1 MSKQANKTVIG
12 IFVVGA
18 IALVIAAVLIL
29 GSGKFFRQTLR
40 AVCYFKGSVGGLNVG
55 APVVLRGV
63 KIGSVTDV
71 ALRLETTKLIFVIPV
86 YIEIEPDKITVVG
99 PVPKKP
105 GENLKIFIDR
115 GLRASLEMQSIVT
128 GQMQVGLDFHPD
140 KPAKFAEFRVDAQT
154 PEIPTIPTPLQE
166 FAKKIQ
172 ELPLDQI
179 AKDVASAVDGINK
192 LVNSPEIMQT
202 VRSISQAADE
212 ARRLVH
218 DVNVKVGPVLS
229 SAQGAVGDA
238 RQLIQNVDGKIGPIA
253 SNIHDTAKEIQT
265 LARSANEQV
274 QPLSADAQETLKEA
288 QKLLRGLDEKTTTLT
303 SRIDEALKDA
313 QHLVRN
319 VDGEIGPIATS
330 LKSTLASIEK
340 AAGEAEVA
348 LREAQQ
354 ALKSVGGDLGED
366 SELIYEFKQALR
378 DVRALAKA
386 IRDLADTLERQP
398 ESAIFGKKLQTG
410 R

>member
-1 MSKQANKTVIG
+1 MTTPFRAGMIG
-12 IFVVGA
+12 SGNICEFHVAAVKKLAPHVELVGICDLDPA
-18 IALVIAAVLIL
+18 RAKDNAEKWGTTAYADLDALVAAGANVIHVLTPPSSHAKVARAALERGCHVLI
-29 GSGKFFRQTLR
+29 
-40 AVCYFKGSVGGLNVG
+40 
-55 APVVLRGV
+55 
-63 KIGSVTDV
+63 
-71 ALRLETTKLIFVIPV
+71 E
-86 YIEIEPDKITVVG
+86 
-99 PVPKKP
+99 KP
-105 GENLKIFIDR
+105 I
-115 GLRASLEMQSIVT
+115 
-128 GQMQVGLDFHPD
+128 
-140 KPAKFAEFRVDAQT
+140 AED
-154 PEIPTIPTPLQE
+154 
-166 FAKKIQ
+166 
-172 ELPLDQI
+172 
-179 AKDVASAVDGINK
+179 
-192 LVNSPEIMQT
+192 
-202 VRSISQAADE
+202 ADE
-212 ARRLVH
+212 ARQLVH
-218 DVNVKVGPVLS
+218 DINVKVGPVLS
-229 SAQGAVGDA
+229 NVEGAVGDA

-340 AAGEAEVA
+340 AAGEAEVT

-366 SELIYEFKQALR
+366 SELLYEFKQALR
-378 DVRALAKA
+378 DVRGLAKS